1 MESWV
6 GGLLFIGERD
16 SREDELFSDEH
27 MKKRVL
33 LNDRDSPWLRDVL
46 MAMICSNNCSIS
58 SRVSGMVV
66 VVVFDGENSTSSLH
80 LHLPTTT
87 SFSAPQ

>member
-80 LHLPTTT
+80 LHLPTT